1 MFTNPEQIILQLGL
15 QEGMRVADF
24 GAGTGF
30 YSKAASPR
38 VGYTGKVYAIEVQ
51 KNLIKK
57 LESEL
62 RHWGISNVECIW
74 GDIEKRGGVKIS
86 DHSMDAVIISNVLFQ
101 AEDKIGLIEEAKRV
115 LKKDG
120 KVLLI
125 DWSESFGG
133 MGPAP
138 KHVVTKDTAKELFE
152 KRGFK
157 FLENIST
164 SVHHYGI
171 IFKYESR

>member
-30 YSKAASPR
+30 YSKAASLR
-38 VGYTGKVYAIEVQ
+38 VGYTGKIYAIEVQ

-74 GDIEKRGGVKIS
+74 GDIEKRGGTKIS

-115 LKKDG
+115 LKKEG

-157 FLENIST
+157 LVENIST
-164 SVHHYGI
+164 SAHHYGI
-171 IFKYESR
+171 IFKYE

>member
-30 YSKAASPR
+30 YSKAASLR
-38 VGYTGKVYAIEVQ
+38 VGYTGKIYAIEVQ

-74 GDIEKRGGVKIS
+74 GDIEKRGGTKIS

-138 KHVVTKDTAKELFE
+138 KHVVTKDMAKELFE

-157 FLENIST
+157 LVENIST
-164 SVHHYGI
+164 SAHHYGI
-171 IFKYESR
+171 IFKYE